1 MNIRQEEQKDY
12 LQVTNV
18 VEAAFA
24 EVEESDQT
32 EHLLIGRLRKS
43 DAFVPQLSLVAETDG
58 RIHGHILFT
67 RVQIKSDDS
76 AYEALALAPV
86 SVHPQQQGKGI
97 GGQLIEAGHEIARS
111 LGFQSV
117 VLLGHADYYP
127 RFGYQK
133 ASDFGIALPFPV
145 PEENCMVKDLEGNGL
160 TEVAGVVEYPSVF
173 FEE

>member
-24 EVEESDQT
+24 QLEESDQT
-32 EHLLIGRLRKS
+32 EHLLISRLRKS
-43 DAFVPQLSLVAETDG
+43 SAFVPQLSLVAETDG
-58 RIHGHILFT
+58 MIQGHILFT
-67 RVQIKSDDS
+67 KVKINSGQASH
-76 AYEALALAPV
+76 EALALAPV
-86 SVHPQQQGKGI
+86 SVHPREQRKGI
-97 GGQLIEAGHEIARS
+97 GSKLIEAGHEVAKS
-111 LGFQSV
+111 LGYESI

-133 ASDFGIALPFPV
+133 AADFGIALPFPV
-145 PEENCMVKDLEGNGL
+145 PEENCMVKDLVGSGL
-160 TEVAGVVEYPSVF
+160 PGMKGVVEYPSVF